1 MDSDNGDEDFVANPP
16 EESEPV
22 TQIEEMKEI
31 TAEVEKNQSL
41 SERFRKELEG
51 YLDELDHKKS
61 SDGEALIEVPE
72 NFDNIVQA
80 MTRDDLLSAEATSSS
95 SKKEPGTGTGTAATP
110 WYECIIRDH
119 VNKKLDKDFKGRYHK
134 IFETSEED
142 HIRKGMA
149 EILMLDRQLWLL
161 SKKAQTL
168 ASDPDADVAK
178 LPPGST
184 PTTPGSRRHD
194 RTFLTKYGASPPK
207 SSGAVAS
214 SSNSSRN
221 RPRSGFQSSRRAT
234 PRGGGDNDTD
244 GPPPTTARST
254 LGNDEYSGAPANEY
268 DENNGPEDDNKDGES
283 MEDMR
288 RALKT
293 ARMTEAEQAKRLED
307 LLSLDDDTLQA
318 TFTYYPCELDAQ
330 AKAIDL
336 ELAQFGHLDRLQST
350 REIEEE
356 RKVIDSKDYLTQ
368 QRLERKRNQHA
379 AKIDHLLTTYGST
392 TVADLLAA
400 PSSSSSSSL
409 STAGPR
415 VGTAAST
422 MSTASQRGQQGQLLD
437 VDLSALVAMAHRDT
451 PPIATVTA
459 TAAGGHKTPS
469 LAPES
474 PQSTRRS
481 YASRASF
488 NPQLHEVPRSLDD
501 IRYVSPAASSVCR
514 TLCLTPLCLTRLCLL
529 SCVAL

>member
-1 MDSDNGDEDFVANPP
+1 MDNDSEEDFAANPP

-22 TQIEEMKEI
+22 APIEEMKEI
-31 TAEVEKNQSL
+31 TAQVEKNQSL
-41 SERFRKELEG
+41 SERFRQELEG

-80 MTRDDLLSAEATSSS
+80 MTRDDLLPTEAN
-95 SKKEPGTGTGTAATP
+95 SKKDAGAATP

-134 IFETSEED
+134 IFETSDED

-149 EILMLDRQLWLL
+149 EILMLDRQLWML

-178 LPPGST
+178 APPGST

-194 RTFLTKYGASPPK
+194 RTFLTKYGTSPPK
-207 SSGAVAS
+207 SSGTAAS
-214 SSNSSRN
+214 SVGGASSSRN

-234 PRGGGDNDTD
+234 PRGNDAD
-244 GPPPTTARST
+244 DPPPTTARST
-254 LGNDEYSGAPANEY
+254 NGGGEGGDDSDAAADDGTEDAELG
-268 DENNGPEDDNKDGES
+268 KDGES

-293 ARMTEAEQAKRLED
+293 ARMTEQEQAKRLED
-307 LLSLDDDTLQA
+307 LLSLDDDALQA

-330 AKAIDL
+330 VKAIDL
-336 ELAQFGHLDRLQST
+336 ELEQFGHLDRWQST

-368 QRLERKRNQHA
+368 QVPHTTS
-379 AKIDHLLTTYGST
+379 LT
-392 TVADLLAA
+392 VL
-400 PSSSSSSSL
+400 
-409 STAGPR
+409 
-415 VGTAAST
+415 
-422 MSTASQRGQQGQLLD
+422 
-437 VDLSALVAMAHRDT
+437 HR
-451 PPIATVTA
+451 PP
-459 TAAGGHKTPS
+459 
-469 LAPES
+469 
-474 PQSTRRS
+474 
-481 YASRASF
+481 F
-488 NPQLHEVPRSLDD
+488 
-501 IRYVSPAASSVCR
+501 
-514 TLCLTPLCLTRLCLL
+514 
-529 SCVAL
+529 